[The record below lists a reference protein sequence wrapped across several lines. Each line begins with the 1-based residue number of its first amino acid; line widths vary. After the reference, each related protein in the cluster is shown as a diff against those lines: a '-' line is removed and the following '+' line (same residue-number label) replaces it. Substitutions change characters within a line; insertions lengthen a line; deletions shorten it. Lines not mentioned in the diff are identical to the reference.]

1 MYEGPRFLTAGD
13 RAVVVEY
20 GDTIEEATS
29 LRVRL
34 VAAALSVRHD
44 PGIVEIVP
52 TYRSLMVHYDPLRL
66 ARAHVEAIVLDAE
79 QHLADV
85 TLPRP
90 RVIEIPTVY
99 GGPSGPD
106 LDDVAAWAGIPA
118 DEVIALHCGREYLV
132 YMMGFMAGFPYLG
145 GLSPRIAMP
154 RLPSPRTKVPTGS
167 VGIAQE
173 QTGIYPTET
182 PGGWRLIGWTPVRI
196 FDATKDPPVLFEAGD
211 YIRFVPATGDQAL
224 AIAAQAAAGT
234 WTPTVRPR
242 E

>member
-1 MYEGPRFLTAGD
+1 MYERAAFLTAGD

-20 GDTIEEATS
+20 GDAIDEATN
-29 LRVRL
+29 LRVRRL
-34 VAAALSVRHD
+34 AAGLSARND

-52 TYRSLMVHYDPLRL
+52 TYRSLMVHYEPLRL
-66 ARAHVEAIVLDAE
+66 SRADVEAIVLDAE

-90 RVIEIPTVY
+90 RVIDIPTVY
-99 GGPSGPD
+99 GGDYGPD
-106 LDDVAAWAGIPA
+106 LDDVAAWAGMPK
-118 DEVIALHCGREYLV
+118 DEVVAIHCGREYLV

-154 RLPSPRTKVPTGS
+154 RLPSPRTKVPAGS

-182 PGGWRLIGWTPVRI
+182 PGGWRLIGRTPVRI
-196 FDATKDPPVLFEAGD
+196 FDATREPPVLFEAGD
-211 YIRFVPATGDQAL
+211 YIRFVPATGEQTQR
-224 AIAAQAAAGT
+224 IAARIAAGE
-234 WTPTVRPR
+234 WAPTVRHR

>member
-1 MYEGPRFLTAGD
+1 MYERAAFLTAGD
-13 RAVVVEY
+13 GAVVVEY
-20 GDTIEEATS
+20 GDSIDEATNR
-29 LRVRL
+29 RVRL
-34 VAAALSVRHD
+34 LAAALSLRRD
-44 PGIVEIVP
+44 PGIVEVVP
-52 TYRSLMVHYDPLRL
+52 TYRSVMLHYDPLRVS
-66 ARAHVEAIVLDAE
+66 RADVETIVLDAE

-85 TLPRP
+85 DLPCP

-99 GGPSGPD
+99 GGAYGPD
-106 LDDVAAWAGIPA
+106 LGDVAAWAGMPA

-154 RLPSPRTKVPTGS
+154 RLSSPRTKVPAGS
-167 VGIAQE
+167 VGIAQQ

-196 FDATKDPPVLFEAGD
+196 FDATREPPVLFEAGD
-211 YIRFVPATGDQAL
+211 YIRFVPATGDQAR
-224 AIAAQAAAGT
+224 AIANQVTAGL

>member
-1 MYEGPRFLTAGD
+1 MYERAAFLTAGD
-13 RAVVVEY
+13 RAIVVEY
-20 GDTIEEATS
+20 GDVIDEATN
-29 LRVRL
+29 LRVRRL
-34 VAAALSVRHD
+34 AAALSVRSD

-66 ARAHVEAIVLDAE
+66 SRAHVEAIVLDAE

-90 RVIEIPTVY
+90 RVIDIPTVY
-99 GGPSGPD
+99 GGDYGPD
-106 LDDVAAWAGIPA
+106 LDDVAAWAGMPK
-118 DEVIALHCGREYLV
+118 DEVVAIHCGREYLV

-154 RLPSPRTKVPTGS
+154 RLPSPRARVPTGS

-196 FDATKDPPVLFEAGD
+196 FDATHDPPVLFEAGD
-211 YIRFVPATGDQAL
+211 YIRFVPATGEQTQTMA
-224 AIAAQAAAGT
+224 AQIAAGA
-234 WTPTVRPR
+234 WTPTVRHR

>member
-1 MYEGPRFLTAGD
+1 MYERAAFLTAGD

-20 GDTIEEATS
+20 GDAIDEATN

-34 VAAALSVRHD
+34 VTAALTARHD

-66 ARAHVEAIVLDAE
+66 SRADIEAIVADAE
-79 QHLADV
+79 QHLAGV

-90 RVIEIPTVY
+90 RVIDIPTVY
-99 GGPSGPD
+99 GGHYGPD
-106 LDDVAAWAGIPA
+106 LDDVAAWAGIPK

-154 RLPSPRTKVPTGS
+154 RLPSPRTRVPTGS

-196 FDATKDPPVLFEAGD
+196 FDATHDPPVLFEAGD
-211 YIRFVPATGDQAL
+211 YIRFVPATGGQAQ
-224 AIAAQAAAGT
+224 AIASQIAAGA
-234 WTPTVRPR
+234 WTPTVRHR

>member
-1 MYEGPRFLTAGD
+1 MYERPAFLTVGD
-13 RAVVVEY
+13 SAVVVEY
-20 GDTIEEATS
+20 GDAIDEATN
-29 LRVRL
+29 LCVRRL
-34 VAAALSVRHD
+34 AAALSLRRD
-44 PGIVEIVP
+44 PGIIEIVP
-52 TYRSLMVHYDPLRL
+52 TYRSVMVHYDPLRVP
-66 ARAHVEAIVLDAE
+66 RSQVEAIVLDAE
-79 QHLADV
+79 QQLADV
-85 TLPRP
+85 FLPPP
-90 RVIEIPTVY
+90 RVIDIPTVY
-99 GGPSGPD
+99 GGGYGPD
-106 LDDVAAWAGIPA
+106 LDDVAAWAGMAA
-118 DEVIALHCGREYLV
+118 DEVIALHSGREYLV

-196 FDATKDPPVLFEAGD
+196 FDASHDPPVLFEAGD
-211 YIRFVPATGDQAL
+211 YIRFVPASAEQAQ
-224 AIAAQAAAGT
+224 AIASQIAAGA